1 MLNVL
6 VAGASRGIGLGLVRV
21 YLEGGARVFAV
32 ARNPGASAGLAELA
46 AQHGERLRVVTCDL
60 NTPSAG
66 AEIVAALDGMRLDRA
81 IFNAGIYGPSA
92 QDVATASEAEIGQL
106 FFTNAVTP
114 LRLARALYPQ
124 LARGA
129 VLGVMS
135 SELGSLELSMGA
147 ERPLYAASKSAL
159 NGLLVSWAAQLG
171 EARDFTLLALH
182 PGWVQTDMGG
192 DEAPLTVEQSAA
204 GLVATIEAAAGTRDF
219 RFVDY
224 KAETLPW

>member
-21 YLEGGARVFAV
+21 YLERGARVFAV
-32 ARNPGASAGLAELA
+32 ARNPAGSAGLAELA
-46 AQHGERLRVVTCDL
+46 ARHGERLRVVTCDL
-60 NTPSAG
+60 NTPTA
-66 AEIVAALDGMRLDRA
+66 ADVIVEALGGTRLDRV
-81 IFNAGIYGPSA
+81 ILNAGIYGPTA

-114 LRLARALYPQ
+114 LRLARTLCTQ
-124 LARGA
+124 LAEGA

-135 SELGSLELSMGA
+135 SEMGSLELSMGT
-147 ERPLYAASKSAL
+147 ELPLYAASKSAL
-159 NGLLVSWAAQLG
+159 NSLLVNWAAQLG
-171 EARDFTLLALH
+171 EARDFTLLTLH

-192 DEAPLTVEQSAA
+192 DEAPLTVDQSAP
-204 GLVATIEAAAGTRDF
+204 GLVATVEAAAGTRDF

-224 KAETLPW
+224 KGETVPW